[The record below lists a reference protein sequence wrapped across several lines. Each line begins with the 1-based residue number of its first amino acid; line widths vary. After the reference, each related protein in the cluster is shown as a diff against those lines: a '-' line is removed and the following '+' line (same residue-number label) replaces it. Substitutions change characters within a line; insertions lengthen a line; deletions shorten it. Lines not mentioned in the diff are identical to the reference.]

1 MIRILLAEDQ
11 GMVRDALA
19 RLLDLEPD
27 FTVVAQVARGDE
39 VVPRALESTPDIA
52 LLDVEM
58 PGGNG
63 LDAAAQLR
71 AALPACFVLI
81 LTTFGRPGYL
91 RRAMDAGAS
100 GFMVK
105 DGPIDELAAAIR
117 KVVAGE
123 NSIDA
128 ALAATALTSGT
139 SPLSRGEHDVLA
151 AAADGSTITEI
162 AAQLHLSAGTVRN
175 YLSIAITKTGTRNR
189 LEAINLATIRGWL

>member
-27 FTVVAQVARGDE
+27 FTVVAQAARGDE
-39 VVPRALESTPDIA
+39 VVPRALESAPDIA

-63 LDAAAQLR
+63 LEAATELR
-71 AALPACFVLI
+71 ATLPACSVLI

-91 RRAMDAGAS
+91 RRAMEAGAS

-123 NSIDA
+123 TSIDP
-128 ALAATALTSGT
+128 ALAATALTSGS
-139 SPLSRGEHDVLA
+139 SPLSRGERDVLA
-151 AAADGSTITEI
+151 AAADGSTIADI
-162 AAQLHLSAGTVRN
+162 AAQLHLSPGTVRN
-175 YLSIAITKTGTRNR
+175 YLSAAITKTGTRNR
-189 LEAINLATIRGWL
+189 LEAINLATVSGWL